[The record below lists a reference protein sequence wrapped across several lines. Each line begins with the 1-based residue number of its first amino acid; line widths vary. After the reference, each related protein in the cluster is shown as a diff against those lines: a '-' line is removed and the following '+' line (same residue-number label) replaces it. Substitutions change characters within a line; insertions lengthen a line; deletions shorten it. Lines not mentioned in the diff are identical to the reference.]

1 MSDHV
6 TKQMKKKRERRERAH
21 LRVRSRVIGTAERP
35 RLSIYKSLKYIYAQV
50 IDDSRGVTLAQA
62 SSSDPDVR
70 GTLAGGAAEHEAP
83 KSGKPGEAQAAGE
96 TGEAGETAKTGG
108 ADGKASKAPGTASQ
122 AAAKLV
128 GEKVAERAKA
138 KGVSKV
144 VFDRGGYIYHGKVKA
159 VAEAAREKGLL
170 F

>member
-6 TKQMKKKRERRERAH
+6 TKQMKKKRARRERAH
-21 LRVRSRVIGTAERP
+21 LRVRSRVRGTEERP
-35 RLSIYKSLKYIYAQV
+35 RLSVYKSLKYIYAQV

-62 SSSDPDVR
+62 SSADPDVR
-70 GTLAGGAAEHEAP
+70 GTLSAEAAEHEAP
-83 KSGKPGEAQAAGE
+83 QSGKSGEAEAAGE
-96 TGEAGETAKTGG
+96 NAKTGG
-108 ADGKASKAPGTASQ
+108 QAPEAAKAPKAAKAPGTASQ
-122 AAAKLV
+122 AAARLV

-138 KGVSKV
+138 KGVLKV

-159 VAEAAREKGLL
+159 VAEAARLKGLQ

>member
-6 TKQMKKKRERRERAH
+6 SKQMKRKRERRQRAH
-21 LRVRSRVIGTAERP
+21 LRVRSRVRGTGERP
-35 RLSIYKSLKYIYAQV
+35 RLSIYKSLKYVYAQV
-50 IDDSRGVTLAQA
+50 IDDSRGVTLVQA
-62 SSSDPDVR
+62 SSSDADVR
-70 GTLAGGAAEHEAP
+70 GGL
-83 KSGKPGEAQAAGE
+83 
-96 TGEAGETAKTGG
+96 TGEAGKGTG
-108 ADGKASKAPGTASQ
+108 SQ

-138 KGVSKV
+138 KGILKV

-159 VAEAAREKGLL
+159 VAEAAREKGLQ